1 MPKHNEN
8 VLTCLD
14 ENMAIFLRHELT
26 SYEDWGMRYENNQNA
41 CRRLNSINKI
51 LFIYLYYYYLFFLL
65 IFFFFLQL
73 KNRKFPSIESH
84 LKHPPSAGI
93 SRESCF
99 FNFYLIGQFSAAT
112 NDNSVIGK
120 WRIEIAVY
128 ILTSL
133 NTDIIVM
140 TLKAGTCKAVYLF
153 HFQS

>member
-8 VLTCLD
+8 VLACLD

-41 CRRLNSINKI
+41 CRRLNSINKKC
-51 LFIYLYYYYLFFLL
+51 FFAIKKSQISL
-65 IFFFFLQL
+65 
-73 KNRKFPSIESH
+73 N
-84 LKHPPSAGI
+84 PPSAGI

-99 FNFYLIGQFSAAT
+99 FYFYLIGQFSAAT
-112 NDNSVIGK
+112 NDSSVIGK
-120 WRIEIAVY
+120 CRIEIAVY